1 MASGHVNRTN
11 RPNTWLLR
19 PTQQSEESSCQPGA
33 NGMDPALAAR
43 WYLERQLQ
51 PRRRVM
57 QVVRIGLDLA
67 KYVFAVHGVDDRL
80 AEDAAA
86 DSVARSF
93 ANLPP
98 GMVGMEASNGA

>member
-1 MASGHVNRTN
+1 
-11 RPNTWLLR
+11 
-19 PTQQSEESSCQPGA
+19 
-33 NGMDPALAAR
+33 
-43 WYLERQLQ
+43 
-51 PRRRVM
+51 M